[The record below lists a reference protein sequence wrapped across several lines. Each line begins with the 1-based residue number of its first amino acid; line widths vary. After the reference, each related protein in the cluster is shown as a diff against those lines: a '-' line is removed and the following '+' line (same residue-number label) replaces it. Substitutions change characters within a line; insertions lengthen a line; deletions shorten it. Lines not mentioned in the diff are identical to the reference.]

1 MKYKHSDNIIFYSE
15 DYELP
20 KTKMDFTAI
29 VSSLSYIEK
38 NTKAIYERCV
48 FHVIWGG
55 GNFNFSAVETEKNMI
70 NILLWIADELGKIP
84 SKEIRK
90 RFDYIFKNHL
100 RKEIPNSNVFPLPLF
115 TPLPNLPQKGE
126 PILCRKYNAFFS
138 GNLNKN
144 RILLLWGL
152 QGMPRLLAKGLYLV
166 SCVKG
171 FGRLFSMIYC
181 GKQYDFSHKIDNS
194 IIKFTDG
201 FYHGFS
207 PKEYAALTS
216 RAKIVLNPRG
226 FHSTECFRM
235 YEAMAAGC
243 VVISEKLPPL
253 RIYKNIPII
262 QVNDWCS
269 LYNKVR
275 DILGDTEKMQ
285 SMSNRA
291 YQYYCKNLSSEGI
304 AQYIIET
311 IAS

>member
-1 MKYKHSDNIIFYSE
+1 MIYKYSDNIIFYSK
-15 DYELP
+15 DNDLP
-20 KTKMDFTAI
+20 MTKMDFTAI
-29 VSSLSYIEK
+29 IASLSIIKKDAKCLYD
-38 NTKAIYERCV
+38 RCV
-48 FHVIWGG
+48 FHLVGG
-55 GNFNFSAVETEKNMI
+55 GNNFDFGVVDTIKNKI
-70 NILLWIADELGKIP
+70 NILLWIADELGKVP
-84 SKEIRK
+84 KKEIRE

-100 RKEIPNSNVFPLPLF
+100 RKEIPNSNVYPLPLF
-115 TPLPNLPQKGE
+115 TPIPNLPKKGE
-126 PILCRKYNAFFS
+126 IILSRKYNVFFS

-152 QGMPRLLAKGLYLV
+152 QGIPRILARGLYRL

-171 FGRLFSMIYC
+171 FGRLFSMLYC

-194 IIKFTDG
+194 IIRFTDG

-207 PKEYAALTS
+207 PKEYAVLTS
-216 RAKIVLNPRG
+216 QAKIVLNPRG

-243 VVISEKLPPL
+243 IVISEKLPPL
-253 RIYKNIPII
+253 RIYKDIPII

-275 DILGDTEKMQ
+275 DILSDTEKMQ
-285 SMSNRA
+285 CMSDMA

-304 AQYIIET
+304 AHYIIET
-311 IAS
+311 MTS